1 MWVENELVVAQ
12 GQVDA
17 LEAMITA
24 VGKQY
29 AEAEQ
34 KSVQLRELNRIASAK
49 RALYESLLTRLS

>member
-29 AEAEQ
+29 AEPEQ